1 VADYTHLTALLAP
14 RPALLTYNAKDNC
27 CFRADYAVS
36 PLLAAARPVYT
47 LLDAANRL
55 RYHVNHDAGHNYDL
69 DNRQAFYGLL
79 AEHLA
84 PGLSLEELSRESEV
98 RSADQLRVPLPDGNS
113 DFVSI
118 ARDVSRKVR
127 RPQRGVSVASLRDLV
142 RAKEWRVVSKTVR
155 EERAGD
161 VTVRLWRLHL
171 GDDWTVPAVEMTP
184 PNAAGTTL
192 LVADGGRKSA
202 LGQIRERLG
211 RRERVVAL
219 DPFFLGESAI
229 GKRDFLFALLV
240 AALGDR
246 PLGVQAS
253 QIAAAARWLAR
264 ERGAGPVKVA
274 AEGQRTSLMALVAA
288 AIEPDAIA
296 GAELRGSMTSFSDV
310 LEQNLSADKTPEM
323 FCFGLAAAADIPDIV
338 ALVKPRGIT
347 LLR

>member
-1 VADYTHLTALLAP
+1 LAP

-79 AEHLA
+79 AENLA
-84 PGLSLEELSRESEV
+84 PGLPLEELSRESEV
-98 RSADQLRVPLPDGNS
+98 RSEEQLRVPLPDGNG
-113 DFVSI
+113 DFASI

-127 RPQRGVSVASLRDLV
+127 RQQQGVSVSSLRDLV
-142 RAKEWRVVSKTVR
+142 RAKEWRVVAKTVR
-155 EERAGD
+155 EERGGD
-161 VTVRLWRLHL
+161 IAVRSWRLHL

-184 PNAAGTTL
+184 PDATGTTL
-192 LVADGGRKSA
+192 LVADGGRKA
-202 LGQIRERLG
+202 VLGQIRERLG

-253 QIAAAARWLAR
+253 QIVAAARWLAR
-264 ERGAGPVKVA
+264 ERSAGPVKVA

-288 AIEPDAIA
+288 AIEPDAIS
-296 GAELRGSMTSFSDV
+296 GVELRGLMSSFTDV

-323 FCFGLAAAADIPDIV
+323 FCFGLAAAFDIPDLV
-338 ALVKPRGIT
+338 AMVKPRPVT
-347 LLR
+347 PLR